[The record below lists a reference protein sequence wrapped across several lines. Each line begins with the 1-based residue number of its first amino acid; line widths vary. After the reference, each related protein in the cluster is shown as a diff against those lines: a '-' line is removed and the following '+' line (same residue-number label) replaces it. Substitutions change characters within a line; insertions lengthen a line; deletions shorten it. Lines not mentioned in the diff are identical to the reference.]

1 MALCRHTGPL
11 GGRWAQNLAAQLQ
24 HAAQGGSRPW
34 GPLTCQPP
42 TFSQAGPCT
51 QNPVR
56 WPGALTWHSAVL
68 WPCRTFSRV
77 FIYLVSLTFLLD
89 FGGASP
95 GGAVVK
101 NPPANAEDLGSIRGS
116 GRSPG
121 GGNGSST
128 PVFLPRESHGQRSP
142 WGHKESGMTE

>member
-1 MALCRHTGPL
+1 MLPRVAPGL
-11 GGRWAQNLAAQLQ
+11 GGPSHVSPPLSPRQGLAIRILFAGQELSRGTQ
-24 HAAQGGSRPW
+24 QYSGLAEPSVGS
-34 GPLTCQPP
+34 
-42 TFSQAGPCT
+42 S
-51 QNPVR
+51 
-56 WPGALTWHSAVL
+56 
-68 WPCRTFSRV
+68 
-77 FIYLVSLTFLLD
+77 IYLVNLTFLLD

-128 PVFLPRESHGQRSP
+128 PVFLPRESHGQRNP